1 MTAEIGETAGRIWR
15 ALKEKG
21 ELSLGGLKAS
31 LDINERL
38 FCMGI
43 GWLAKEDKINFKQGK
58 KKNECVVFL
67 K

>member
-1 MTAEIGETAGRIWR
+1 MQAEIGETAGLIWR

-21 ELSLGGLKAS
+21 GVSLGGLKA
-31 LDINERL
+31 LLNINERL

-43 GWLAKEDKINFKQGK
+43 GWLAKEDKIDFRRGK